1 MQKQLV
7 ITMTGN
13 DRVGLV
19 EEVTKIILVYQGN
32 VAASRMARLG
42 GEFAMLMMISI
53 AEEHLAG
60 LQAGL
65 NDLRNQGFE
74 LAIRPTERGFSKKF
88 AGWHRY
94 QIDVR
99 GADHEGIIHEITRYL
114 AREGANVETIDTGT
128 EDAPF
133 GGTML
138 FTMSAKVVAPPNLS
152 LAIME
157 EALGAIGDQ
166 VNVDVNIEP
175 FSE

>member
-19 EEVTKIILVYQGN
+19 EYVTKIILAYHAN
-32 VAASRMARLG
+32 IDASRMARLG
-42 GEFAMLMMISI
+42 GEFAMLMMVSI
-53 AEEHLAG
+53 AEEHLAE

-65 NDLRNQGFE
+65 NELRNQGFE
-74 LAIRPTERGFSKKF
+74 LAMRPTERGFSKRF

-94 QIDVR
+94 QIEVR

-114 AREGANVETIDTGT
+114 AQQSANIETIDTGT

-133 GGTML
+133 GGTLL
-138 FTMSAKVVAPPNLS
+138 FTMSAKVVAPPDLS
-152 LAIME
+152 LAVLQ
-157 EALGAIGDQ
+157 EALEAIGDQ
-166 VNVDVNIEP
+166 VNVDVSVETIAD
-175 FSE
+175 

>member
-19 EEVTKIILVYQGN
+19 EYVTKIILAYHAN
-32 VAASRMARLG
+32 VDASRMARLG
-42 GEFAMLMMISI
+42 GEFAMLMMVSI
-53 AEEHLAG
+53 AEEHLAE

-65 NDLRNQGFE
+65 NELRNQGFE
-74 LAIRPTERGFSKKF
+74 LAIRPTERGFSKRF
-88 AGWHRY
+88 AGWHRF
-94 QIDVR
+94 QIEVR

-114 AREGANVETIDTGT
+114 AQQGANIETIDTGT

-133 GGTML
+133 GGTLL

-152 LAIME
+152 LAVVKD
-157 EALGAIGDQ
+157 ALEDIGDQ
-166 VNVDVNIEP
+166 VHVDVSVEP
-175 FSE
+175 LDD